1 MKKGLAESENSVDKK
16 SLSGKENRSASC
28 KNDRFPPSLF
38 AVYLGVLLLMSGIH
52 TGLIVGMNQA
62 GWNNMLQIVVPVI
75 YWSIVAV
82 GLTLFTRSEI
92 KKHYEAPMH
101 KLADATRKVAG
112 GDFSVYV
119 PTIHTADKL
128 DYLDIMLMDFNKM
141 VEELGSIETL
151 KTDFFSNVSH
161 EFKTPLSVIYNNA
174 LLLQLED
181 LSEQQRE
188 YVNSIIDSSKR
199 MSNLIY
205 NMLRLNMLEKQT
217 ISPMAEKYDV
227 CAQLCECAVQFEEA
241 WEKKN
246 IELEVDMQEDSAFIC
261 ADEALMAHVWNN
273 LLSNAIKFTPE
284 GGTVILR
291 QTSDVNEVRI
301 VVSDTGCG
309 MSEDVRKRI
318 FDKFYQGD
326 TSHATEGNG
335 LGLALVKRIIELS
348 NATISVEST
357 PGKGSA
363 FSVVFPAVKT
373 EGGVD
378 Q

>member
-1 MKKGLAESENSVDKK
+1 MPWKALFHLRRQQSFCS
-16 SLSGKENRSASC
+16 
-28 KNDRFPPSLF
+28 FPKP
-38 AVYLGVLLLMSGIH
+38 ARY
-52 TGLIVGMNQA
+52 
-62 GWNNMLQIVVPVI
+62 
-75 YWSIVAV
+75 
-82 GLTLFTRSEI
+82 
-92 KKHYEAPMH
+92 
-101 KLADATRKVAG
+101 
-112 GDFSVYV
+112 
-119 PTIHTADKL
+119 
-128 DYLDIMLMDFNKM
+128 
-141 VEELGSIETL
+141 
-151 KTDFFSNVSH
+151 FSNVSH
-161 EFKTPLSVIYNNA
+161 ELKTPMTSMKVLADSLLHQDDVPAELYREFMQDIVEEIDRENRIISD
-174 LLLQLED
+174 LLQLVKID
-181 LSEQQRE
+181 NAHTGLSISQ
-188 YVNSIIDSSKR
+188 VNINK
-199 MSNLIY
+199 
-205 NMLRLNMLEKQT
+205 MLESALKVVR
-217 ISPMAEKYDV
+217 PLA
-227 CAQLCECAVQFEEA
+227 
-241 WEKKN
+241 EKKN